1 MGILTQFAETTSG
14 APEGDIFTTLGI
26 DWKTLILQ
34 IVAFLILVW
43 LLKKLV
49 YPVLMKSVDKRQE
62 DIESASKLADEAKKQ
77 AEGTKDEIAKLLK
90 EARVQANDVVQ
101 TAKQEATAA
110 IELAEKKAKKHAE
123 SIIENAHTQ
132 LDRDV
137 LAAKKALRNETIEL
151 VALATEKIVK
161 TKIDTKA
168 DQALIES
175 AIKDAV

>member
-14 APEGDIFTTLGI
+14 APKGDIFTTLGI

-49 YPVLMKSVDKRQE
+49 YPVLIKSVDKRQE
-62 DIESASKLADEAKKQ
+62 DIESANKLADEAKKQ
-77 AEGTKDEIAKLLK
+77 AEDTKNEIAKLLK
-90 EARVQANDVVQ
+90 EARAQANDVVE
-101 TAKQEATAA
+101 TAKQEATAV
-110 IELAEKKAKKHAE
+110 IETAESKAKKHAE

-132 LDRDV
+132 LDHDV
-137 LAAKKALRNETIEL
+137 IAARKALRNETIEL

-161 TKIDTKA
+161 KKIDRKL
-168 DQALIES
+168 DQSLIES
-175 AIKDAV
+175 ALKDGS

>member
-1 MGILTQFAETTSG
+1 MVILTQFAETTSG

-90 EARVQANDVVQ
+90 EARAQANDVVQ